1 MKTTFYY
8 VCTKYDPL
16 FAEENFD
23 RFTASKSEALRI
35 AKEQAKNA
43 QEDTVV
49 AVYLMTTAEL
59 PAKRLIEAALTQ
71 TTTRKGPLWLV
82 GNLWSKAQ
90 LIADNADGILNDKPH
105 KIKTHPNKPVVW
117 TSDRVPKEA
126 TEEDDVDDITIR
138 RK

>member
-8 VCTKYDPL
+8 VCVKYDPL

-43 QEDTVV
+43 QENTVV

-71 TTTRKGPLWLV
+71 TTTRKGPLWLI
-82 GNLWSKAQ
+82 GNLWSKTQ
-90 LIADNADGILNDKPH
+90 LIADNADGILNLKPH

-117 TSDRVPKEA
+117 TSEQEPKEKPK
-126 TEEDDVDDITIR
+126 DDGDDDITIR